1 MRFLPLVALFLTT
14 AAVTAAP
21 ALAEKPK
28 WEYAEVT
35 FRTVPARPGGVD
47 ADGNQ
52 VAATPSSMTI
62 RWLSVAGE
70 VEAKSWAEL
79 AEKLKATTFKK
90 DGSLPLQK
98 LQILNAFGA
107 DGWELMDQQ
116 TGTTTTAFGGPGSGE
131 RGTRTSTATGS
142 WLFKRR
148 MP

>member
-35 FRTVPARPGGVD
+35 FRTIPARAGGVD

-52 VAATPSSMTI
+52 VAATPSSMVI

-79 AEKLKATTFKK
+79 AEKLKATNFKK
-90 DGSLPLQK
+90 DGSAGAQK

-107 DGWELMDQQ
+107 DGWELLEQQ
-116 TGTTTTAFGGPGSGE
+116 SGTTVTGFGATGPGE
-131 RGTRTSTATGS
+131 RGARTTSATGS

-148 MP
+148 AP